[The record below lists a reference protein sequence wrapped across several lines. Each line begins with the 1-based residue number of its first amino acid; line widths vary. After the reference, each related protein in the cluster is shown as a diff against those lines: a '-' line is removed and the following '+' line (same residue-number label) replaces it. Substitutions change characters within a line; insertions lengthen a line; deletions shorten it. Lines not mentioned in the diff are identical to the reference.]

1 MVDRLYGNGRIEI
14 SGNARIVY
22 MPKCIEDF
30 MNFYNIKHD
39 KKKAKFFKA
48 VHKDA
53 HGYFSDYNREFR
65 YQIGATIKEECD
77 TNAVRNCSYGIHIA
91 HRAWA
96 LDFGR
101 DWSDLA
107 IIEVETD
114 IDKIVMPE
122 MTDGKVRT
130 SEITVLREVPLEECG
145 IFGKIIAKRLK
156 KES

>member
-30 MNFYNIKHD
+30 MNFYDIKHD

-53 HGYFSDYNREFR
+53 HGYFSDYNTDFR
-65 YQIGATIKEECD
+65 YVIGATIKENCD
-77 TNAVRNCSYGIHIA
+77 TNTGRNCSFGIHIA

-96 LDFGR
+96 LDYGR
-101 DWSDLA
+101 NWSDLA

-114 IDKIVMPE
+114 IDKIVLPE

-145 IFGKIIAKRLK
+145 VFGKILAKRLK